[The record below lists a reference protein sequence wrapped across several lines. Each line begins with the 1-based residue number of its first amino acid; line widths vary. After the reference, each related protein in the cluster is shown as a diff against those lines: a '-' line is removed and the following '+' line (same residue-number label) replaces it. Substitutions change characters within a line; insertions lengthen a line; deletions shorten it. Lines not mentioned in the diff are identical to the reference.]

1 MAKVRPSVA
10 RRRRL
15 LAACRSPVRTA
26 LLRRS
31 AGRDAVSFAGQHHPD
46 SAATTPRLAA
56 ATAQIG
62 VDIPNF
68 AMTRPPSAGPTVR
81 LRLYPTPWAA
91 IATGKSVF
99 GTRIG
104 KIDSQAGAFKDQA
117 ALKINVV
124 NSSRTGEARSNDTI
138 PAKIA
143 ISAMIAQDTAMMSRR
158 GSTMS
163 AIAPA
168 GSMNRKI
175 GAVVAARSSETSNGS
190 RSSDVINQPDAVSDI
205 ALPTMAMVLAAQMTV
220 QAGEAKTPSHD
231 EG

>member
-1 MAKVRPSVA
+1 MAKVRTSVA

-31 AGRDAVSFAGQHHPD
+31 AGRDAVSFAGQHHHD

-56 ATAQIG
+56 AKAQSG

-91 IATGKSVF
+91 IAPGKSVF

-104 KIDSQAGAFKDQA
+104 KIDSQAGAFQDPA
-117 ALKINVV
+117 APQIKGV
-124 NSSRTGEARSNDTI
+124 NRRRTAEARSKA
-138 PAKIA
+138 P
-143 ISAMIAQDTAMMSRR
+143 ISA
-158 GSTMS
+158 
-163 AIAPA
+163 
-168 GSMNRKI
+168 
-175 GAVVAARSSETSNGS
+175 E
-190 RSSDVINQPDAVSDI
+190 
-205 ALPTMAMVLAAQMTV
+205 L
-220 QAGEAKTPSHD
+220 
-231 EG
+231 